1 MRIKNRLF
9 GFGFIMLLSVGVWA
23 QPPQITV
30 NPPALNFGSVLVNS
44 DSTMTLSISNTGGS
58 DLVVGVMTILG
69 THANQFQ
76 IVSGPTPPFTIIPGA
91 NPIQISLRFRPTFFG
106 NKFANLQIISNDPNQ
121 DTLNVFLSG
130 VGVEPNISASTD
142 TLIFGNVKAGQTLTK
157 NLQIFNLG
165 GAHLLVNNL
174 TISGVNQNRFS
185 IINPP
190 ALPVTIPPGGAPLTL
205 QVQFAP
211 TAMGDRE
218 ATLEIASNDPDQGLL
233 RVELRG
239 TGASPAIAV
248 NPTSLNFGNVS
259 VGLDS
264 VMMLEVAN
272 IGNDDLVLNSYT
284 FIGPNLTRFTLLNPP
299 TFPVTIPAG
308 DPPLMLEVIFAAAS
322 VGPKSAF
329 LLLFNNTAN
338 QNPVNVP
345 LSANGVVS
353 DIAVS
358 DTLLDFGTTL
368 VGSED
373 RLNLVISNVGV
384 GKLVVDSLSVTG
396 VDLTQFAITGGP
408 QPPFSIAG
416 GGGSVTVELTF
427 SPTSTGIK
435 NAFMFILSND
445 PDENPLFIALT
456 GEGVEPNIVST
467 RSNLNF
473 GNLLVG
479 SDGVL
484 SFYLKNTGDADLI
497 VSNTNITGT
506 NPSQFSVVQI
516 VPPLPLTIPVG
527 NDSALVSVQ
536 FSPTSVG
543 AKEAVLEIVSND
555 PDDNPLEIPL
565 FGAGVLPEISAVPN
579 PLPFSDVEVGDSSS
593 RVLTIRNAGGA
604 PLTVTNAAMGGTHA
618 GLFRVEDIPS
628 FPVVLP
634 PNGGN
639 FSVNVIFIPDSVGS
653 KSAFWELASDD
664 PNHNPF
670 QVALTGRGISPS
682 ILASPP
688 TLDFG
693 NVRVEQDSVLTVLL
707 SNDGSAT
714 LIISGGTIGGVNA
727 GDFSFEREVIYPIT
741 IPPGSQPVPINL
753 RFTPSEL
760 GVRNAVLQISSNDPE
775 TPLQDVPLEGV
786 GVLPDIAVAAD
797 TIDFGPVVLTTV
809 DTMYLDVINEG
820 GMTLLI
826 SEMTVRGDDAGLF
839 AVGGMPAY
847 PLAVPPGDTLAV
859 PLLFAPDSLGVK
871 NAALT
876 IVSDDPDETELV
888 LALTGSGVLPEIAF
902 SGDVLAFG
910 VNHVGGEMLLPL
922 TISNVGF
929 TPLTV
934 SDIRLLGSDAGHF
947 ALVDTPATPLVIP
960 EGGAPVE
967 FSVSFS
973 PTSRGIK
980 IATLQV
986 ISNDPDDSPFNIS
999 LRGRGVAAPAF
1010 ANILLGDVRFNT
1022 ELPVSASVTA
1032 DTTIESVLLWF
1043 AAPDQPFGAA
1053 DTLTTTGDGV
1063 YSGTI
1068 PAAGISAAGLR
1079 VMLEVTDHFS
1089 FSTAETRYPAV
1100 TVPENALTYSF
1111 DTNQRNRWQMFSL
1124 PYQLSESNSAIAA
1137 VLADLG
1143 SEGDYAWRIYR
1154 SDSSG
1159 INSNY
1164 YNSAALAARG
1174 SYGRFEPGNAFWLY
1188 VRNDNQGG
1196 VPAYEITFPEMNTLP
1211 VDTFVYRLQPGWNQV
1226 GSPFAFEIEWDQV
1239 TSAEKDS
1246 LEVYSWGGQ
1255 NWGENLAK
1263 LGWTPRVNANF
1274 TMAPYGGY
1282 YIHNRTSQPVDIT
1295 FHPTPPGGAPAPF
1308 AKSSAEEGW
1317 QIELVAETERSF
1329 DINIA
1334 GMNGNASA
1342 GKDRF
1347 DFPNPPPVETEFVSL
1362 HFRRDWN
1369 GAQRQYSSDFR
1380 PLNPEGDVWYFTV
1393 NSSRRQIAFYLK
1405 GMEALPGH
1413 FVTTVFDAKYRLRYD
1428 LRALETVTLRDLS
1441 PDEENRFVLLAG
1453 TAEFVENA
1461 LENVEIFRPADF
1473 QLLQNYP
1480 NPFNPETYIRYQLAV
1495 SGQIRIDV
1503 FNVLGQR
1510 VNTLV
1515 DGFQEAGYYEMRW
1528 DGRSQA
1534 GVETGSGVYFYRLKA
1549 GNFTQTKKMLK
1560 LK

>member
-1 MRIKNRLF
+1 MRIKNKLF
-9 GFGFIMLLSVGVWA
+9 GFCFTMLLSVSVWA
-23 QPPQITV
+23 QPPQIAV

-69 THANQFQ
+69 AHANQFQ

-91 NPIQISLRFRPTFFG
+91 NPIQISVRFQPSFFG
-106 NKFANLQIISNDPNQ
+106 NKFANLQVISNDPNQ

-142 TLIFGNVKAGQTLTK
+142 TLDFGNVKAGQVATE

-165 GAHLLVNNL
+165 GSDLLVNNL
-174 TISGVNQNRFS
+174 AISGVNQNRFS
-185 IINPP
+185 IVSPP
-190 ALPVTIPPGGAPLTL
+190 TLPVTIPPGGTPLTL
-205 QVQFAP
+205 QIQFAP

-218 ATLEIASNDPDQGLL
+218 ASLAITSNDPDQGLL
-233 RVELRG
+233 TVELRG
-239 TGASPAIAV
+239 TGTSPAIAV

-264 VMMLEVAN
+264 VMMLEVSN
-272 IGNDDLVLNSYT
+272 VGNDDLVLNNFA
-284 FIGPNLTRFTLLNPP
+284 FIGPNLSRFTLVNPP
-299 TFPVTIPAG
+299 AFPVTIPAG
-308 DPPLMLEVIFAAAS
+308 TAPLTLQVKFSAAS

-338 QNPVNVP
+338 QNPLNVP
-345 LSANGVVS
+345 LTATGVVS

-368 VGSED
+368 VGSEE
-373 RLNLVISNVGV
+373 RLNLIIENVGV
-384 GKLVVDSLSVTG
+384 GKLVVDSLSITG
-396 VDLTQFAITGGP
+396 VDLSQFAITSAP
-408 QPPFSIAG
+408 QTPFSIAG
-416 GGGSVTVELTF
+416 GGGSVTVELAF
-427 SPTSTGIK
+427 SPTSTGVK

-456 GEGVEPNIVST
+456 GEGVEPNIIST

-506 NPSQFSVVQI
+506 NASQFTVEQI

-527 NDSALVSVQ
+527 NDSALVSVA
-536 FSPTSVG
+536 FAPTSVG

-555 PDDNPLEIPL
+555 PDENPLEIPL
-565 FGAGVLPEISAVPN
+565 FGAGVLPEISAAPN
-579 PLPFSDVEVGDSSS
+579 PLSFGSVLVGEDSLQ
-593 RVLTIRNAGGA
+593 VLTIRNLGGA
-604 PLTVTNAAMGGTHA
+604 PLTISGAALVGTHA
-618 GLFRVEDIPS
+618 SRFGVLNPPE

-634 PNGGN
+634 PSGGS
-639 FSVNVIFIPDSVGS
+639 FTVNIRFAPDSVGVKTAS
-653 KSAFWELASDD
+653 WELTSDD

-670 QVALTGRGISPS
+670 QAALTGTGIQPGL
-682 ILASPP
+682 LASPP
-688 TLDFG
+688 ALDFDS
-693 NVRVEQDSVLTVLL
+693 VRVEQDSVLTVLL

-714 LIISGGTIGGVNA
+714 LVISGGTIAGEHA

-741 IPPGSQPVPINL
+741 IPPGAQPAPINIRFSPADLGL
-753 RFTPSEL
+753 RS
-760 GVRNAVLQISSNDPE
+760 AVFQVSSNDPE
-775 TPLQDVPLEGV
+775 DPLQDVPLEGV
-786 GVLPDIAVAAD
+786 GVLPDIAVAVD
-797 TIDFGPVVLTTV
+797 TVDFGPVVLTTV
-809 DTMYLDVINEG
+809 DTMYFDVINEG
-820 GMTLLI
+820 GAVLLI
-826 SEMTVRGDDAGLF
+826 SEMTLRGDDAERF

-847 PLAVPPGDTLAV
+847 PLTVLPGDTLEV
-859 PLLFAPDSLGVK
+859 PLLFAPDSLGEK

-902 SGDVLAFG
+902 SDDVLAFG
-910 VNHVGGEMLLPL
+910 VNHVGGAVLLPVS
-922 TISNVGF
+922 ISNVGF
-929 TPLTV
+929 TALTV
-934 SDIRLLGSDAGHF
+934 NDISLLGTDAGQF

-967 FSVSFS
+967 FSVAFS

-986 ISNDPDDSPFNIS
+986 SSNDPDDSPFNIS
-999 LRGRGVAAPAF
+999 LSGRGVAAPAF
-1010 ANILLGDVRFNT
+1010 ANILLGDVLYNT
-1022 ELPVSASVTA
+1022 DVPVSVSVTA
-1032 DTTIESVLLWF
+1032 DTTIESVLMWF
-1043 AAPDQPFGAA
+1043 AAPDQPFGSA
-1053 DTLTTTGDGV
+1053 DTLTTAGDGV

-1068 PAAGISAAGLR
+1068 PAAAVGAAGLR
-1079 VMLEVTDHFS
+1079 VKFEVTDHFS
-1089 FSTAETRYPAV
+1089 ITTSETRYPAV
-1100 TVPENALTYSF
+1100 TVPENALTYGF
-1111 DTNQRNRWQMFSL
+1111 DSNQRNRWQMFSL
-1124 PYQLSESNSAIAA
+1124 PYQLSESNSAIAS

-1159 INSNY
+1159 VNSNY
-1164 YNSAALAARG
+1164 YNSEALATRG

-1188 VRNDNQGG
+1188 VRDDNQGR

-1211 VDTFVYRLQPGWNQV
+1211 VDTFGYRLQPGWNQV

-1239 TSAEKDS
+1239 VSEQKDS
-1246 LEVYSWGGQ
+1246 LEVFSWGGQ
-1255 NWGENLAK
+1255 SWGDNLAK

-1274 TMAPYGGY
+1274 TMVPYGGY
-1282 YIHNRTSQPVDIT
+1282 YIHNRTSQPIDIT
-1295 FHPTPPGGAPAPF
+1295 FLPAPPTGTPAQF
-1308 AKSSAEEGW
+1308 AKTSSEEGW
-1317 QIELVAETERSF
+1317 QIELVAETARSF
-1329 DINIA
+1329 DVNIA
-1334 GMNGNASA
+1334 GMNSAARA
-1342 GKDRF
+1342 GKDRL
-1347 DFPNPPPVETEFVSL
+1347 DYPNPPSVETEFVSL
-1362 HFRRDWN
+1362 HFRRDWT
-1369 GAQRQYSSDFR
+1369 GAEAQYSSDFR

-1393 NSSRRQIAFYLK
+1393 NSARRQVEFYLK
-1405 GMEALPGH
+1405 GMDALPGH
-1413 FVTTVFDAKYRLRYD
+1413 FVTTVFDAKYRVRYD
-1428 LRALETVTLRDLS
+1428 LLAFENVTLRDLS
-1441 PDEENRFVLLAG
+1441 PGEENRFVLLAG
-1453 TAEFVENA
+1453 TADFVENA

-1480 NPFNPETYIRYQLAV
+1480 NPFNPETFIRYQLAV

-1510 VNTLV
+1510 VNTLAN
-1515 DGFQEAGYYEMRW
+1515 GFQEAGYYELRW
-1528 DGRSQA
+1528 DGRDAA
-1534 GVETGSGVYFYRLKA
+1534 GMEAGSGVYFYRLKA